1 MFSKRDCQEKFESIK
16 GVNVMIF
23 LLFEKLLKVSILPT
37 SYEKLD

>member
-1 MFSKRDCQEKFESIK
+1 MFSNRDCQEKFESIK
-16 GVNVMIF
+16 DVNVMIF